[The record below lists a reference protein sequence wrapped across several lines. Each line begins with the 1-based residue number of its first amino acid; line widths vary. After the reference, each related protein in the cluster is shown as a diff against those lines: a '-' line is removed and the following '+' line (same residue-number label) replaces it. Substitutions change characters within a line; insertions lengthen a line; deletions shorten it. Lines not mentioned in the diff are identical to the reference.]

1 MDTEALQAPRVLALG
16 DAAWTVEFGREI
28 SATVNARVMD
38 LAERI
43 ALLRHDDPLFATV
56 SDVVP
61 TFRSLTVH
69 FDPLAADADA
79 LGASLLALG
88 GQHGS
93 TERLGRHWRLPV
105 CFDSEFAP
113 DLPRLAEAK
122 GLTSEQV
129 IARLLDTEFRV
140 YMIGFLP
147 GFPYMGGL
155 PSELAMPRL
164 ASPRQRVPKN
174 SLAVA
179 GEMCSVY
186 PWESPGGWNLL
197 GRTPL
202 PLFDLGHGDQA
213 SMLAAGDRVRWRAI
227 TREAHDHLS
236 DLAQRG
242 AWSREDF
249 LDKETRPCPA

>member
-1 MDTEALQAPRVLALG
+1 MDTEVFQAPRVLALG

-28 SATVNARVMD
+28 DATVNARVMD
-38 LAERI
+38 LADRV
-43 ALLRHDDPLFATV
+43 ALLRQDDPVFAAV
-56 SDVVP
+56 CDVVP

-69 FDPLAADADA
+69 FDPMATDADA
-79 LGASLLALG
+79 LASRLLALG
-88 GQHGS
+88 QPHGLR
-93 TERLGRHWRLPV
+93 EQAGRHWRLPV

-113 DLPRLAEAK
+113 DLPRLAEAR
-122 GLTSEQV
+122 GLTQAQV

-155 PSELAMPRL
+155 PPELAMPRL
-164 ASPRQRVPKN
+164 ASPRPRVPKN

-202 PLFDLGHGDQA
+202 PLFDLGHAQQPA
-213 SMLAAGDRVRWRAI
+213 MLAAGDRVRWRSVP
-227 TREAHDHLS
+227 REEYERLS
-236 DLAQRG
+236 ELGHRG
-242 AWSREDF
+242 AWSRDDF
-249 LDKETRPCPA
+249 LDTEASACPA